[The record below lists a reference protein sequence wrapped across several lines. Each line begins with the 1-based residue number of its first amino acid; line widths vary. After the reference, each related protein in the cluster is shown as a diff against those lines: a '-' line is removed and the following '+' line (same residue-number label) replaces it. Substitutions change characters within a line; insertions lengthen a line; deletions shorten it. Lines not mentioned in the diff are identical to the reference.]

1 MSIKQPIYHEFD
13 LNATSGNSRVI
24 SLTHTDDAHVDVIEL
39 CVKQHGAPVDITGA
53 TVVARMVLHS
63 TADILLND
71 SVPCTINDAGNI
83 LIPFDNA
90 AVQTRKGIVKIEV
103 NITRTTDILTLQL
116 PLWVK
121 INGSILDDATVD
133 PHSEGTIPE
142 LLKDAADALEEAT
155 QALEDAKDYD
165 KLENK
170 PQINGNTLSGN
181 KTSDDLGLQKKLT
194 AGTNITIGNDGTISA
209 SGGVRSYN
217 DLSDKPR
224 IRAYKRN
231 NNSQSFFNDLK
242 GILGFGHYDFE
253 YIGGEGD
260 VEIKLTDKVFKSYT
274 NTYIGWSYDF
284 NTFESAYAITSVFF
298 VMNSRISNLPSA
310 FTYFDTS
317 SSARSY
323 IFHYF
328 DPVIGTGA
336 TASIIRQV
344 IYIDTNG
351 DTRNFIQLANATKNS
366 DGSYSVSN
374 ANGWL
379 ELSGG
384 SQIVSG
390 VVNQNGTIT
399 FTDSDGNTFTT
410 TGSSVIGADGFS
422 PVATVTQTASGA
434 TVSITDKNGTTTANI
449 SNGADGSDYVLT
461 AQDKSDIADIVLS
474 ELPTTQGVLY
484 GNTSN

>member
-39 CVKQHGAPVDITGA
+39 CVKQQGAPVDIAGA

-103 NITRTTDILTLQL
+103 NITRTPDILTLQL

-165 KLENK
+165 NLENK
-170 PQINGNTLSGN
+170 PQINSHTLSGN
-181 KTSDDLGLQKKLT
+181 KSSDDLGLQKKLT
-194 AGTNITIGNDGTISA
+194 AGQNITLESDGTISA
-209 SGGVRSYN
+209 SGGVTSYE
-217 DLSDKPR
+217 DLTNKPQ
-224 IRAYKRN
+224 IVVRN
-231 NNSQSFFNDLK
+231 SP
-242 GILGFGHYDFE
+242 
-253 YIGGEGD
+253 
-260 VEIKLTDKVFKSYT
+260 T
-274 NTYIGWSYDF
+274 GWSQTLTF
-284 NTFESAYAITSVFF
+284 NGKFRIIPFYFSNGQAPNGQDEIILNIKDNAITFNMLENNDKIFYNYGNYSNPPSDLFTNYYTAPYENGIWYIPMSASALQGLPVAKPGAFINYYAGYTKFQLYITWVDDSTIGHSQVFF
-298 VMNSRISNLPSA
+298 RVSYMANL
-310 FTYFDTS
+310 
-317 SSARSY
+317 
-323 IFHYF
+323 
-328 DPVIGTGA
+328 GTWQE
-336 TASIIRQV
+336 I
-344 IYIDTNG
+344 TNQ
-351 DTRNFIQLANATKNS
+351 N
-366 DGSYSVSN
+366 V
-374 ANGWL
+374 
-379 ELSGG
+379 
-384 SQIVSG
+384 VSG
-390 VVNQNGTIT
+390 VVNSDGTIT
-399 FTDSDGNTFTT
+399 FSNSDGTTFTT
-410 TGSSVIGADGFS
+410 TGASVIGADGFS
-422 PVATVTQTASGA
+422 PTATVTQTASGA
-434 TVSITDKNGTTTANI
+434 TVSITDSTGTTTANI